1 MNLSSQIEAILYF
14 KGEPVSAK
22 KLAEFL
28 GVSLEEVTQAI
39 TELKK
44 NLEGRGITIIEKESE
59 YMLATAPGASD
70 IIQKITKDELTRDIG
85 KAGLETLSIV
95 LYKGN
100 VSRREIDYIRGVNST
115 FILRNLMIRGLVER
129 VVSDTDQRQFL
140 YKPTFELMSF
150 IGIEKIEDLPEY
162 SDMNKEMEAF
172 ESERKTDGTRTE

>member
-22 KLAEFL
+22 KLAEFA

-39 TELKK
+39 TELKT
-44 NLEGRGITIIEKESE
+44 NLEGRGLTIIEMESE
-59 YMLATAPGASD
+59 YMLATGPGASD

-85 KAGLETLSIV
+85 KAGLETLSII

-129 VVSDTDQRQFL
+129 VVRDTDQRQFL
-140 YKPTFELMSF
+140 YKPTFELMSYM
-150 IGIEKIEDLPEY
+150 GIKKIEDLPEY
-162 SDMNKEMEAF
+162 SDMKKEMEAF
-172 ESERKTDGTRTE
+172 ESERKTDGSRTE